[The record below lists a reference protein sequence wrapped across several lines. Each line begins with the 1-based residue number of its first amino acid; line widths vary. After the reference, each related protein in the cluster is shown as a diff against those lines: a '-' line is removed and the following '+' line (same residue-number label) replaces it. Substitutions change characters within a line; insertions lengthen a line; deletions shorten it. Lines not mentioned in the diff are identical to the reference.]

1 MSYNKTKSQ
10 TKATNKKVKFNINLD
25 SINESTE
32 HTTKS
37 PVDSN
42 NLDTIMNNSKVK
54 EVIDNVESKLN
65 NMIDYQTD
73 SFEVCDAYFGL
84 DNGKQIIAHHFKS
97 FEQFIDKYINDIFA
111 QFNPVH
117 ICQEYDNDTNKYK
130 FELFMSF
137 ENYYFKT
144 PTITEMDGETIDM
157 TPNIAKLRNL
167 TYSSQLYVNIRLK
180 RVIRT
185 VDSNNPLPNLDI
197 EDVKEMVLPDI
208 KFGKIPIMVQSKYC
222 VLNKLKHVKNSQ
234 LGECEFDLG
243 GYFIING
250 NEKVIV
256 GQERIAG
263 NKIFVFNQQKQ
274 NKAREFESEVRSC
287 KDNSFSVVMTNIVKF
302 NEKNRIFTIDI
313 PTFKNPINIFIIMK
327 LCGIKNDKDLLEL
340 ICYDIEDD
348 IIGKEIAI
356 SLKQTLIQYKNICI
370 KENIKTDDDLEQY
383 CLKQMKMK
391 QTFKEYKMT
400 AKDKHDQLYKSLE
413 DDFLPHCGNDLFHKG
428 YYVGLMTRK
437 LILVM
442 LKILPYDDR
451 DSFENKRVETTGHL
465 LAGLFRQCMTR
476 LIKEI
481 QKNINKELNNKNI
494 LKNLGANNGKNI
506 DIFDIINSD
515 NIYKIIKVTSIESGI
530 KYSLATG
537 NWGVKTNGVGKQ
549 KVGTAQVLSR
559 LGYNSYLSYLRRVIC
574 PSDKKKKNSKI
585 VGPRKLHSS
594 QFGYI
599 CPAET
604 PEGSQ
609 VGIVKNMALS
619 ATITNHYDSNIIKEW
634 LLSYDIKPLPRCDFN
649 INTSS
654 MNLISR
660 DTLIFINGDIIGYH
674 SNIKEFIDIF
684 YNARRTGAIH
694 PYISIRWNI
703 DINEC
708 TIYTDAGRL
717 IRPLYVV
724 NNGTELAITKD
735 HIKLL
740 KEYNYDFNVLVMPNK
755 IINSDYN
762 TNKVT
767 SANNSTTGSN
777 NSNKGVTTGARTDI
791 NIEKIKATNGV
802 IDFIDNEEL
811 NNCTIAVMPEYLIE
825 SNKHIKYLKQ
835 LYSHCEIHPGLML
848 GVLACVIPFSDHSQ
862 SPRNAYQSSM
872 GKQAMS
878 IYLTNYLKR
887 LDTQSYILNNIEKS
901 LVRSNFG
908 KYVNYSELPP
918 GMNAMVAISCYAGY
932 NQEDSVILNG
942 NSVDMG
948 MFRTTYYHV
957 YKDEEKKIQSN
968 GKEEKFCKPDPVYT
982 KGIKPG
988 NYDKLDE
995 RGFIKVNEFVSSKD
1009 VIIGKKLPVKN
1020 KYKNGEQIY
1029 EDCST
1034 SIRMNETG
1042 FVDNVYVH
1050 RNESGYMCGKVR
1062 IRNERVPSIGSKFA
1076 SRVGQKGTV
1085 GMILPQESMPF
1096 TKDGLVPDIIMTPHA
1111 IPSRM
1116 TIGQLLETLLGKISA
1131 HCGGFTSCTPF
1142 DKVSPDTLGK
1152 ILESHGY
1159 DYCGNEVLYSGITG
1173 KQMDVMIFFGPTYYQ
1188 RLKHMVEDKMH
1199 CITSDHEVLTDSGWK
1214 YFQDIDIER
1223 DKLYTMEFQPTTLET
1238 YNENMKFNTAYK
1250 HAIDRHYYPNREQEL
1265 YHIKNDYIDTI
1276 ITSEHRLPVRFQI
1289 GDDNAHNEYFMTTIE
1304 ALYNS
1309 MLTKKLDMYTDKYS
1323 LFINNQTLIDVELDD
1338 ITKLPKKV
1346 ETTFCFT
1353 MPDETFYVRRNGKE
1367 YWTGNSRSSGPV
1379 VLLTRQPAEGRA
1391 RDGGLRIGEMEK
1403 DVFNAHGTLSFMKER
1418 LMDVSDKFD
1427 IYVCSH
1433 CGNQAI
1439 VNTDEEVQKY
1449 ECNVCDNYS
1458 DFKYLQIPY
1467 AQKLMMQELQGMYMN
1482 VTFET

>member
-1 MSYNKTKSQ
+1 MAYNKTKSK
-10 TKATNKKVKFNINLD
+10 TKTKSKSKVKININLD
-25 SINESTE
+25 TQSNKESVLDSIPESIQEQVQENITNME
-32 HTTKS
+32 
-37 PVDSN
+37 
-42 NLDTIMNNSKVK
+42 
-54 EVIDNVESKLN
+54 EKLN
-65 NMIDYQTD
+65 TLFDYQTD
-73 SFEVCDAYFGL
+73 SFEVCDSYFGL
-84 DNGKQIIAHHFKS
+84 DNGKQIISHHFKS
-97 FEQFIDKYINDIFA
+97 FEQFIDKYINDIFK

-117 ICQEYDNDTNKYK
+117 ICQEYDIETNKYK

-137 ENYYFKT
+137 ENYYFKS

-157 TPNIAKLRNL
+157 TPSIAKLRNL

-180 RVIRT
+180 RIIRNRDT
-185 VDSNNPLPNLDI
+185 TKTEPNLDL
-197 EDVKEMVLPDI
+197 EDIKEMVLNDI

-222 VLNKLKHVKNSQ
+222 TLSKLQQVKNSQ

-274 NKAREFESEVRSC
+274 NKSREFEAEVRSC

-302 NEKNRIFTIDI
+302 NEKNRVFTVDI
-313 PTFKNPINIFIIMK
+313 PTFKNPVNIFIIMS
-327 LCGIKNDKDLLEL
+327 LCGINNDKDLLDS
-340 ICYDIEDD
+340 ICYDVDD
-348 IIGKEIAI
+348 EIIGKEIAI

-370 KENIKTDDDLEQY
+370 KENIKTHDDLVQY
-383 CLKQMKMK
+383 CIKQAKIK
-391 QTFKEYKMT
+391 QQFKEYKMT
-400 AKDKHDQLYKSLE
+400 QKDKLDNLFKSLE
-413 DDFLPHCGNDLFHKG
+413 DDFLPHCGDNLFHKG
-428 YYVGLMTRK
+428 YYIGLMARK

-494 LKNLGANNGKNI
+494 LKNLGTNTAKAI

-609 VGIVKNMALS
+609 VGIVKNMSLS
-619 ATITNHYDSNIIKEW
+619 ATITNHYDSNIIKKW
-634 LLSYDIKPLPRCDFN
+634 LLKQNIKQIPKQKFN
-649 INTSS
+649 INTCE
-654 MNLISR
+654 MNLMGT
-660 DTLIFINGDIIGYH
+660 DTLIFVNGDILGYH
-674 SNIKEFIDIF
+674 SCIKELIDKF
-684 YNARRTGAIH
+684 YKARRSGIVH
-694 PYISIRWNI
+694 PYVSIRWNV

-708 TIYTDAGRL
+708 TIYSDAGRL
-717 IRPLYVV
+717 IRPLYIVK
-724 NNGTELAITKD
+724 NGNKLAITKN

-740 KEYNYDFNVLVMPNK
+740 KQYNYDFNVLLMPDK
-755 IINSDYN
+755 VINDN
-762 TNKVT
+762 DFK
-767 SANNSTTGSN
+767 STELSKTI
-777 NSNKGVTTGARTDI
+777 DI
-791 NIEKIKATNGV
+791 NEIKSTSGV

-811 NNCTIAVMPEYLIE
+811 NNCTIAMKPEYLTE
-825 SNKHIKYLKQ
+825 TNQNVKYLKQ
-835 LYSHCEIHPGLML
+835 TYSHCEIHPGLML

-908 KYVNYSELPP
+908 KYVNYNSLPP
-918 GMNAMVAISCYAGY
+918 GMNAMVAIACYAGY
-932 NQEDSVILNG
+932 NQEDSIILNG

-968 GKEEKFCKPDPVYT
+968 GKEEKFCKPDPTYT

-1034 SIRMNETG
+1034 SIRMNENG
-1042 FVDNVYVH
+1042 FVDKVYVH

-1062 IRNERVPSIGSKFA
+1062 IRNERIPSIGSKFA

-1096 TKDGLVPDIIMTPHA
+1096 TKDGLTPDIIMTPHA

-1142 DKVSPDTLGK
+1142 DKINPETLGK

-1159 DYCGNEVLYSGITG
+1159 DYCGNDVLYSGITG
-1173 KQMDVMIFFGPTYYQ
+1173 KQMDVMLFFGPTYYQ

-1199 CITSDHEVLTDSGWK
+1199 
-1214 YFQDIDIER
+1214 
-1223 DKLYTMEFQPTTLET
+1223 
-1238 YNENMKFNTAYK
+1238 
-1250 HAIDRHYYPNREQEL
+1250 
-1265 YHIKNDYIDTI
+1265 
-1276 ITSEHRLPVRFQI
+1276 
-1289 GDDNAHNEYFMTTIE
+1289 
-1304 ALYNS
+1304 
-1309 MLTKKLDMYTDKYS
+1309 
-1323 LFINNQTLIDVELDD
+1323 
-1338 ITKLPKKV
+1338 
-1346 ETTFCFT
+1346 
-1353 MPDETFYVRRNGKE
+1353 
-1367 YWTGNSRSSGPV
+1367 SRASGPV

-1439 VNTDEEVQKY
+1439 VNNDEEVQKY
-1449 ECNVCDNYS
+1449 ECNMCENYS
-1458 DFKYLQIPY
+1458 DFKHLQIPY
-1467 AQKLMMQELQGMYMN
+1467 ANKLMMQELQGMYMN